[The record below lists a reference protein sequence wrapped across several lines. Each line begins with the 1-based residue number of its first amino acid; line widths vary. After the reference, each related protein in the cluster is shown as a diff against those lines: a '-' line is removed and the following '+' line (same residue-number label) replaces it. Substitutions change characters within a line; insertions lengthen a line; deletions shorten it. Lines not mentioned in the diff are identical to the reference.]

1 MFLEKYRL
9 AGMPPARFA
18 SIKVDPEKCVGCNRC
33 VISCPIQLIEVH
45 EKKAR
50 SNERYDQFRCLTC
63 ENCVVV
69 CPNNA
74 ITIEGDYRVSNGF
87 WKNTHL
93 FKSEKTPPSP
103 LGTSPDV
110 LFETYAN
117 QLTEVEKTIYLR
129 RSNRLYKRQQVEPR
143 LIERI
148 IEAGRFAPSAG
159 NNQPWKFIVI
169 QNQAVL
175 DEINNKV
182 KKQLRFFSKLC
193 LPYEWLDKQTPGDK
207 SARLKIWQ
215 RLLLSILVHF
225 VGGDAD
231 QRAHGG
237 LNAVTSDPSYHSF
250 FHAPT
255 IILLLVDKRA
265 IGGTELDMGICAQNM
280 VLAAH
285 SLQLGTCY
293 VDLISKMLEFDKKF
307 SRSLG
312 VTPPFIVATTLAVG
326 YPKGKIDGVV
336 RREKAR
342 IDWIP

>member
-1 MFLEKYRL
+1 M
-9 AGMPPARFA
+9 
-18 SIKVDPEKCVGCNRC
+18 
-33 VISCPIQLIEVH
+33 
-45 EKKAR
+45 
-50 SNERYDQFRCLTC
+50 
-63 ENCVVV
+63 
-69 CPNNA
+69 
-74 ITIEGDYRVSNGF
+74 
-87 WKNTHL
+87 
-93 FKSEKTPPSP
+93 
-103 LGTSPDV
+103 
-110 LFETYAN
+110 
-117 QLTEVEKTIYLR
+117 
-129 RSNRLYKRQQVEPR
+129 
-143 LIERI
+143 
-148 IEAGRFAPSAG
+148 
-159 NNQPWKFIVI
+159 
-169 QNQAVL
+169 
-175 DEINNKV
+175 
-182 KKQLRFFSKLC
+182 
-193 LPYEWLDKQTPGDK
+193 
-207 SARLKIWQ
+207 
-215 RLLLSILVHF
+215 VHF